1 LRAAWALKQ
10 ANRTC
15 PGEPPEELIPEPRRS
30 GPESV
35 LHGGPDYAELARLG
49 LKAGELLDFSV
60 NSNPLGASPRA
71 RHALGTVDPSRYPD
85 SQALQL
91 TAHLAASHGVDPCA
105 VLVGNGSV
113 DLIWRLAQIYVEPGD
128 TALVVGPTFGEY
140 EAVAQRQGAEVVVFR
155 ASAEEEFQPRIT
167 DLVATLLATR
177 PRLVFVC
184 NPNNPT
190 GQALGLSELEA
201 LLGAC
206 DETLLIVDEAYIDFV
221 DDGSFDEL
229 RTGPTMKAAGAM
241 TPSVSDPGCS
251 IQSALAL
258 RDDPRMVV
266 LRSLTKNMGLAG
278 LRLGYA
284 VAASQVIDALGRAQP
299 PWSVNAFAQAAG
311 LAALGDWE
319 HVAAGRRAA
328 QAAKSYLLDGLTR
341 LGLICLPSCA
351 NFWLVEVGDAA
362 ELRRRLLL
370 RGILVRD
377 CASFGLPRHIR
388 LSARPLSEC
397 ERLLQVFAE
406 LV

>member
-1 LRAAWALKQ
+1 
-10 ANRTC
+10 
-15 PGEPPEELIPEPRRS
+15 
-30 GPESV
+30 
-35 LHGGPDYAELARLG
+35 
-49 LKAGELLDFSV
+49 LDFSI
-60 NSNPLGASPRA
+60 NTNPLGASSRA
-71 RHALGTVDPSRYPD
+71 KRALWSVDPSRYPD
-85 SQALQL
+85 NRALDL
-91 TAHLAASHGVDPCA
+91 TASLAATHGVDPGE
-105 VLVGNGSV
+105 VLAGNGSV
-113 DLIWRLAQIYVEPGD
+113 DLIWRLADVYLQPD
-128 TALVVGPTFGEY
+128 DAALVVGPTFGEY

-155 ASAEEEFQPRIT
+155 ALAEEGFQPRIAE
-167 DLVATLLATR
+167 LQATLRATR

-190 GQALGLSELEA
+190 GQALGLRDLEA

-206 DETLLIVDEAYIDFV
+206 GETLLVVDEAYIDFV
-221 DDGSFDEL
+221 DGGAFDKL
-229 RTGPTMKAAGAM
+229 RTGAFDKLGTGSTIGAIGAT
-241 TPSVSDPGCS
+241 TPSVSDPRS
-251 IQSALAL
+251 VIQSALAL
-258 RDDPRMVV
+258 RDDPRVVV

-284 VAASQVIDALGRAQP
+284 VAASRVIETLRRAQP

-319 HVAAGRRAA
+319 HAVAGRRAA
-328 QAAKSYLLDGLTR
+328 QAAKSYLVDGLTR
-341 LGLICLPSCA
+341 LGLICLPSCV

-388 LSARPLSEC
+388 LAARPLPEC
-397 ERLLQVFAE
+397 ERLLQALAE